1 MRKAAVLLLCSLLM
15 VAVIFLMT
23 FFQIDSASLLKTNIA
38 KNTTNIAKNTSIT
51 TTPGTTAVTYVTTR
65 PKNYHYVNPNRTFKH
80 CDVEFTWGK
89 MCPELYTELGGRC
102 DLIKGTFDCPDIRK
116 YARFTPRQAQLVQT
130 RMLRIFDLLAQ
141 KYKINYWIARGTL
154 LGAAR
159 HHGFIPWDGD
169 ADIEMPLDDYVKF
182 FQVAA
187 KELPEDVFFQ
197 NSISDPA
204 LKPNDA
210 RDYDVHKIVGI
221 YEATWNPRLRDRN
234 SCYKYC
240 IAYGCKWHDGLMI
253 DMFVV
258 TDVDESAI
266 YPLKQMQFEGF
277 PLNVQ
282 NNWEQ
287 VLVSLYGQSW
297 SEFPTDKSPEENP
310 DVFHG
315 CEKLRK

>member
-1 MRKAAVLLLCSLLM
+1 MRKAAVFLLCSLLI
-15 VAVIFLMT
+15 VAVIFVMT
-23 FFQIDSASLLKTNIA
+23 FFQIDSASLALMKTN
-38 KNTTNIAKNTSIT
+38 NTKHTSI
-51 TTPGTTAVTYVTTR
+51 TTPGTTATTYVTTR
-65 PKNYHYVNPNRTFKH
+65 PRNHHYVNPNRTFKH
-80 CDVEFTWGK
+80 CNVELTWGK

-210 RDYDVHKIVGI
+210 SGFDNHKIVGI
-221 YEATWNPRLRDRN
+221 YEATGNPRLRDRN

-258 TDVDESAI
+258 TDVDKSSI
-266 YPLKQMQFEGF
+266 YPLKQMEFEGF

-287 VLVSLYGQSW
+287 VLVSLYGESW

>member
-1 MRKAAVLLLCSLLM
+1 M
-15 VAVIFLMT
+15 VAVICLVT
-23 FFQIDSASLLKTNIA
+23 FFQMESASLLKTNYA
-38 KNTTNIAKNTSIT
+38 KHTSIIFNTTT
-51 TTPGTTAVTYVTTR
+51 GTTAVTYVTTR
-65 PKNYHYVNPNRTFKH
+65 PKNYRYVNPHRTYKH
-80 CDVEFTWGK
+80 CNVEFTWGK

-102 DLIKGTFDCPDIRK
+102 DLIEGIFDCPDIRK

-204 LKPNDA
+204 LNPNDG
-210 RDYDVHKIVGI
+210 RDYDKHKIVGI

-240 IAYGCKWHDGLMI
+240 INYGCKWHDGLMI
-253 DMFVV
+253 DIFVV
-258 TDVDESAI
+258 TDVDKSEI
-266 YPLKQMQFEGF
+266 YPLKQMEFEGF

-287 VLVSLYGQSW
+287 VLVSLYGENW
-297 SEFPTDKSPEENP
+297 SEFPTDKTPEENP

-315 CEKLRK
+315 CEKLKKVIESYFLDEEDFDS